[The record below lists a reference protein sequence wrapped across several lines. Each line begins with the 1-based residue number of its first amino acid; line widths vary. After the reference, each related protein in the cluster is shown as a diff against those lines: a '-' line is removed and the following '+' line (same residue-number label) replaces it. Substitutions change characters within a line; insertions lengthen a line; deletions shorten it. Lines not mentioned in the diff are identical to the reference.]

1 MSYGGTKILIVED
14 HDDFRRAVRK
24 HIEKHGVSTDVYEAD
39 SGEIGIGMA
48 VRSNPDIVLMDI
60 SLPGIDGI
68 DAARQIKSR
77 LPKSKIIFLTMFEA
91 ESFRETFQSDVA
103 SDYIGKSDLYEKL
116 VPAIKRIL
124 DIK

>member
-1 MSYGGTKILIVED
+1 MPCGVTKILIVED

-24 HIEKHGVSTDVYEAD
+24 HIEKNGVSTDVYEAD
-39 SGEIGIGMA
+39 SGEIGVGMA
-48 VRSNPDIVLMDI
+48 VRSNPDVILMDI

-68 DAARQIKSR
+68 DAARQIKSH
-77 LPKSKIIFLTMFEA
+77 LPEAKIIFLTMFETEA
-91 ESFRETFQSDVA
+91 FRETFNSEVA

-124 DIK
+124 EIK